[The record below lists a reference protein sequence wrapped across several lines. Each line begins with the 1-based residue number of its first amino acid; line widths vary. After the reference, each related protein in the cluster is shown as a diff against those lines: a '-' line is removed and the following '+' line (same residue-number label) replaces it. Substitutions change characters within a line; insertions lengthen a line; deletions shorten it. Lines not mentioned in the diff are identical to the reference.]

1 MPTPSLPIVLRILDN
16 ENRLVERAD
25 QKSISLLSILG
36 VFMVFFVVYYRVI
49 PMNALTM
56 ALIVLYFLFAALS
69 IISLIMAIRP
79 RIRKEKGPTG
89 DAKAAAPL
97 DPAFFSGI
105 SAFPDV
111 SAYKDA
117 LQKTLE
123 DDASIAD
130 IYIKQI
136 YSVARINREKYKFV
150 QRGVALVIVTLAIE
164 LIVITYLFAYHLSS
178 GYNVM
183 PPIN

>member
-1 MPTPSLPIVLRILDN
+1 MPTPALPIVLRILDN

-56 ALIVLYFLFAALS
+56 ALIVLYFIFAAMS

-79 RIRKEKGPTG
+79 RIRREKGNTKTP
-89 DAKAAAPL
+89 PPR

-105 SAFPDV
+105 SAFPDAA
-111 SAYKDA
+111 AYKDA
-117 LQKTLE
+117 LQKLLE
-123 DDASIAD
+123 DESSVAD
-130 IYIKQI
+130 NYIRQI

-150 QRGVALVIVTLAIE
+150 QRGVVFVIMSLTIELAVIV
-164 LIVITYLFAYHLSS
+164 YLFAYHLSS
-178 GYNVM
+178 GYNFM